1 MNIVTRLILS
11 LLLGLFLSL
20 SGLIAF
26 SPAHA
31 EAPGLDALVRAEI
44 AKRFP
49 GARIELT
56 SPLQWT
62 QVADSPGKAAP
73 QGEII
78 SVSLGDETVRGE
90 APFSVESRD
99 EGGLRISWG
108 RVNYNAMVPARV
120 ATTRIMPGEAIQATQ
135 FIDQEV
141 DVAHGMNHDIR
152 GLIVSPSLE
161 LSRLETRQTVLEG
174 QPLLSSEIKRMPDVR
189 RGDPVRIELVS
200 GSLTLT
206 TLGTASEPGY
216 LDQQV
221 HVMSQ
226 KTKRELIGTLLPDN
240 IIEVRL

>member
-1 MNIVTRLILS
+1 
-11 LLLGLFLSL
+11 
-20 SGLIAF
+20 
-26 SPAHA
+26 
-31 EAPGLDALVRAEI
+31 
-44 AKRFP
+44 
-49 GARIELT
+49 
-56 SPLQWT
+56 
-62 QVADSPGKAAP
+62 
-73 QGEII
+73 
-78 SVSLGDETVRGE
+78 
-90 APFSVESRD
+90 
-99 EGGLRISWG
+99 
-108 RVNYNAMVPARV
+108 MVPARV
-120 ATTRIMPGEAIQATQ
+120 ATTRIMPGEAIQAAQ
-135 FIDQEV
+135 FIEQEV

-161 LSRLETRQTVLEG
+161 LNRLETRQTVLEG

-189 RGDPVRIELVS
+189 RGDPVRIQLVS